1 MRCASALRWPWLV
14 MGSVPLED
22 SMRTSAQTMPVEMC
36 TDATLEMAMLSSL
49 LPNQRDFTRLTR
61 CELMTSRVGNRKL
74 PFVQRLAA
82 KVSDWGVGG
91 VVAMGLWYALA

>member
-1 MRCASALRWPWLV
+1 
-14 MGSVPLED
+14 
-22 SMRTSAQTMPVEMC
+22 MRTSAQTMPVEMC
-36 TDATLEMAMLSSL
+36 TEATLEMAMLSSL

-61 CELMTSRVGNRKL
+61 CELTTSLVGKRKL